1 MLKPPL
7 FTPNSP
13 NGRICGYFAQ
23 SRRNFVPKFN
33 TKNMNTKT
41 YYLRHQWHSER
52 FIFAPAARR
61 VMDYI
66 IENST
71 SYPRWVDGCFL
82 PPGCIRTPRSRVC
95 NDLGISLRDLVGAI
109 NTLGL
114 YRHVRNHSYDSD
126 ILYVALLLDP
136 DEITP
141 PPVAET
147 PPEVGAQY
155 IAAAQPEVT
164 HPKLETNES
173 APQSIAP
180 APPKNKKAPLAHPRS
195 RGAIHC
201 ASPGTTS
208 FKSPPPPAHSKTSVA
223 LDRPI
228 ISPSK
233 PRRGALM
240 FSPMWKHGVSIQTNE
255 NEPRRGGIVI
265 PSKSAPIPQP
275 KHSKWSVALDRPTP
289 TKNFCL
295 SVELQRQPPI
305 RGAPHSTP

>member
-1 MLKPPL
+1 MD
-7 FTPNSP
+7 
-13 NGRICGYFAQ
+13 
-23 SRRNFVPKFN
+23 
-33 TKNMNTKT
+33 TKT

-114 YRHVRNHSYDSD
+114 YRHVRNHSYNSD

-141 PPVAET
+141 PSAAET
-147 PPEVGAQY
+147 SSTTEPTSVR
-155 IAAAQPEVT
+155 
-164 HPKLETNES
+164 
-173 APQSIAP
+173 PQSIALH
-180 APPKNKKAPLAHPRS
+180 KKAPLAHPRS
-195 RGAIHC
+195 SVAINC
-201 ASPGTTS
+201 GRPGTTS
-208 FKSPPPPAHSKTSVA
+208 FKSPPPPTHSKWSVA

-240 FSPMWKHGVSIQTNE
+240 FSPMWKHGVPIQANE

-265 PSKSAPIPQP
+265 PPKIAPIPP
-275 KHSKWSVALDRPTP
+275 PAHSKTSVALDRPTP
-289 TKNFCL
+289 TKQFCPG
-295 SVELQRQPPI
+295 VELQRHPPI
-305 RGAPHSTP
+305 RGAPHSIP

>member
-1 MLKPPL
+1 
-7 FTPNSP
+7 
-13 NGRICGYFAQ
+13 
-23 SRRNFVPKFN
+23 
-33 TKNMNTKT
+33 MNTKT

-82 PPGCIRTPRSRVC
+82 PPGCISTPRSRVC

-147 PPEVGAQY
+147 SSTTEHTSVGPQSIAPAPAQPEVSYPKSESTPEVGAQY
-155 IAAAQPEVT
+155 IAPAQPEPT
-164 HPKLETNES
+164 HPQSQATHEA
-173 APQSIAP
+173 APQSIALH
-180 APPKNKKAPLAHPRS
+180 KKAPLAHPLR
-195 RGAIHC
+195 RCAIHC
-201 ASPGTTS
+201 GRPGTTS
-208 FKSPPPPAHSKTSVA
+208 FKSPPPPAHSKT
-223 LDRPI
+223 
-228 ISPSK
+228 
-233 PRRGALM
+233 
-240 FSPMWKHGVSIQTNE
+240 
-255 NEPRRGGIVI
+255 
-265 PSKSAPIPQP
+265 
-275 KHSKWSVALDRPTP
+275 SVALDRPTP